1 MGQNAQDEED
11 VEKCI
16 HRSIMSDCPYTSFLY
31 AALCRHSDAPRL
43 FTGADTIPPLGFPH
57 PPTLYFSP
65 ENPYPTAS
73 TCAIQLTLPTKH
85 ESYDSF
91 KKAMSYGLLNHGGFA
106 LH

>member
-1 MGQNAQDEED
+1 MLKMMGMLKNVYIAASCLI
-11 VEKCI
+11 V
-16 HRSIMSDCPYTSFLY
+16 HTLY
-31 AALCRHSDAPRL
+31 AGTVTLLTILSF

-65 ENPYPTAS
+65 ENRYPTA
-73 TCAIQLTLPTKH
+73 AIQSTLPTKH